1 MSTTRPCTSSGIVT
15 RSPIRIGWVKAISTP
30 ETRFAITCRPAKPMM
45 MPSTA
50 VDASTPVAKRL
61 IDANWLRA
69 SATPIRM
76 ISRKRSLRIRRSR
89 VRASR
94 ESSPV
99 SRRSVALT
107 ARLIRRR
114 STTIAI
120 AIATR
125 IVIAAEISS
134 PCSCQKLCSAARI
147 IASGSISSLM
157 IRAVFLDA
165 LGTLVE
171 LEPPWIAL
179 RNRVPPEVSDER
191 LVAALHAEMDYY
203 RGHAHEG
210 RDEASLAELRESCAA
225 IVSGKLGFE
234 ISVDELVDA
243 IRFDVYPDVE
253 PAIGGLR
260 ERGLTVVVVSNWD
273 YSLPRVLERYGL
285 DGLLDGTVTSASTGS
300 RK

>member
-1 MSTTRPCTSSGIVT
+1 
-15 RSPIRIGWVKAISTP
+15 
-30 ETRFAITCRPAKPMM
+30 
-45 MPSTA
+45 
-50 VDASTPVAKRL
+50 
-61 IDANWLRA
+61 
-69 SATPIRM
+69 
-76 ISRKRSLRIRRSR
+76 
-89 VRASR
+89 
-94 ESSPV
+94 
-99 SRRSVALT
+99 
-107 ARLIRRR
+107 
-114 STTIAI
+114 
-120 AIATR
+120 
-125 IVIAAEISS
+125 
-134 PCSCQKLCSAARI
+134 
-147 IASGSISSLM
+147 M

-300 RK
+300 RKPDAGIFRAALELAGCEPAEALHVGDTPEEDVAGARAAGIRPLLLDRNGDGGDISSLEQIREHL